1 MDFRVKAGSKLI
13 GEVQLPGDK
22 SISHRSIMCAA
33 LAEGTSVINGFL
45 NGEDCL
51 ATLNAFSK
59 MGVSID
65 RTDNKVVVQGVG
77 LRGLKRPDSDL
88 YLGNSGTSMRL
99 MSGILA
105 GQNFSTVLTG
115 DHSLSARPMA
125 RVVTP
130 LNLMGSNISTNLK
143 GKPPIQIESSSGLN
157 SLSYELPIAS
167 AQIKSCLMFAGL
179 YTSSP
184 VTIIE
189 QLQTRNHT
197 ELMFK
202 KFGIA
207 VEVKEVG
214 GAREIKVIPPES
226 FLATEINVPSDFSSA
241 AFLIL
246 AALITPESDITL
258 KNVGINPTRT
268 ALLEVFQD
276 MGANIKISNVIKEY
290 EPSADLQIKSSKL
303 TGIELNPELIPNLID
318 ELPILFVAASLA
330 EGKTK
335 IRGAEEL
342 RAKESDRLKAMSNS
356 LNKLGVSFEEYPDGI
371 DIKGLNQ
378 EFHSSNSDLPY
389 KAAVI
394 NSFDDHRIAM
404 ASAIAC
410 TRARNESNIEGVD
423 NVITSFPNFLDTC
436 RRLGM
441 EIYST

>member
-1 MDFRVKAGSKLI
+1 MDFKVKAGSKLT

-45 NGEDCL
+45 EGEDCL
-51 ATLNAFSK
+51 ATLDAFSK
-59 MGVSID
+59 MGVSIN

-77 LRGLKRPDSDL
+77 LNGLKEPDSEL

-99 MSGILA
+99 MSGILS
-105 GQNFSTVLTG
+105 GQKFPTVLTG
-115 DHSLSARPMA
+115 DSSLSSRPME
-125 RVVTP
+125 RIISP
-130 LNLMGSNISTNLK
+130 LKLMGSRISSSSEGT
-143 GKPPIQIESSSGLN
+143 PPIEIQPSLGLN

-179 YTSSP
+179 YTDSP
-184 VTIIE
+184 ITVIE

-202 KFGIA
+202 KFGIE
-207 VEVKEVG
+207 VEVKEDG
-214 GAREIKVIPPES
+214 DAREIKVIPPES
-226 FLATEINVPSDFSSA
+226 FLATDINVPADFSSA
-241 AFLIL
+241 AFFIL
-246 AALITPESDITL
+246 AALITPESNLTL

-268 ALLEVFQD
+268 ALLEVLQG
-276 MGANIKISNVIKEY
+276 MGANIKLSNVIDEY
-290 EPSADLQIKSSKL
+290 EPSADLQIKFSKL
-303 TGIELNPELIPNLID
+303 KGIELDPKLIPNLID
-318 ELPILFVAASLA
+318 ELPVLFVAASLA

-342 RAKESDRLKAMSNS
+342 RAKESDRLEAMSNS
-356 LNKLGVSFEEYPDGI
+356 LNKLGVSFDECPDGI
-371 DIKGLNQ
+371 DIQGLNQ
-378 EFHSSNSDLPY
+378 EFYSSNSNLPF

-410 TRARNESNIEGVD
+410 TRAPNESKVEDVD

-436 RRLGM
+436 RRIGM
-441 EIYST
+441 EIDNT

>member
-1 MDFRVKAGSKLI
+1 MDFKVKAGSKLT

-45 NGEDCL
+45 EGEDCL
-51 ATLNAFSK
+51 ATLDAFSK
-59 MGVSID
+59 MGVSIN

-77 LRGLKRPDSDL
+77 LNGLKEPDSEL

-99 MSGILA
+99 MSGILS
-105 GQNFSTVLTG
+105 GQKFPTVLTG
-115 DHSLSARPMA
+115 DSSLSSRPME
-125 RVVTP
+125 RIISP
-130 LNLMGSNISTNLK
+130 LKLMGSRISSSSEGT
-143 GKPPIQIESSSGLN
+143 PPIEIQPSLGLS

-179 YTSSP
+179 YTHSP
-184 VTIIE
+184 ITVIE

-202 KFGIA
+202 KFGIE
-207 VEVKEVG
+207 VEVKEDG
-214 GAREIKVIPPES
+214 DAREIKVIPPES
-226 FLATEINVPSDFSSA
+226 FLATDINVPADFSSA
-241 AFLIL
+241 AFFIL
-246 AALITPESDITL
+246 AALITPESNLTL

-268 ALLEVFQD
+268 ALLEVLQG
-276 MGANIKISNVIKEY
+276 MGANIKLSNIIDEY
-290 EPSADLQIKSSKL
+290 EPSADLQIKFSKL
-303 TGIELNPELIPNLID
+303 KGIELDPKLIPNLID
-318 ELPILFVAASLA
+318 ELPVLFVAASLA

-342 RAKESDRLKAMSNS
+342 RAKESDRLEAMSNS
-356 LNKLGVSFEEYPDGI
+356 LNKLGVSFDECPDGI
-371 DIKGLNQ
+371 DIQGLNQ
-378 EFHSSNSDLPY
+378 EFYSSNSNLPF
-389 KAAVI
+389 KTAVI

-410 TRARNESNIEGVD
+410 TRAPNQSKVEDVD

-436 RRLGM
+436 RRIGM
-441 EIYST
+441 EIDNT